1 MPKISMLV
9 HQFMD
14 DNFLQEYGRESC
26 TKLPLIPVLSSSFH
40 TPLASL
46 RAVDYFSAELSED
59 QYFRCWISITNNRFM
74 KPYELSNFHSVR
86 AAKPDSL
93 VEDLQVFLP
102 CTSSARLENACWRA
116 WQKSRNRLPELDPAE
131 INWHKEN
138 DITALYGPVLE
149 CSLRPHLAEPSSDE
163 LSDDELFSCSSGSS
177 LTSVSSLPT
186 RGRQRICKRP
196 KRVSFCDQIARRDI
210 VGDAVFDCT
219 YAMDT
224 Q

>member
-1 MPKISMLV
+1 
-9 HQFMD
+9 MD
-14 DNFLQEYGRESC
+14 DNFLQEYGHESC
-26 TKLPLIPVLSSSFH
+26 TKLPLIPVLSSSFQ

-116 WQKSRNRLPELDPAE
+116 WQKSRSRLPELNPAE

-138 DITALYGPVLE
+138 DITALSPTTSSSATAAAPRSRPCRRSPRAADGASANAPRE
-149 CSLRPHLAEPSSDE
+149 SLSATRSRAETSSATP
-163 LSDDELFSCSSGSS
+163 FS
-177 LTSVSSLPT
+177 TAPT
-186 RGRQRICKRP
+186 
-196 KRVSFCDQIARRDI
+196 
-210 VGDAVFDCT
+210 
-219 YAMDT
+219 
-224 Q
+224 